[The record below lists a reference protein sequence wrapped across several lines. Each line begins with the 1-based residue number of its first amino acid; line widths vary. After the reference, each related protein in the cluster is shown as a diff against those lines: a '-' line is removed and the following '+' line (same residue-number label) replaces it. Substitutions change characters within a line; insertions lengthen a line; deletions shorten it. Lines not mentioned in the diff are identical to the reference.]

1 MIKFDLNTNGK
12 QKLSV
17 LCLGA
22 HADDIEIGCGGT
34 ILRLLHTYRN
44 CEITWAVFSTN
55 AQRKREAV
63 SSAQLMLKGAE
74 RAVVITKS
82 FKESFFPYRGEEI
95 KGFFEQL
102 KKRVVP
108 DLIFTHYRQ
117 DLHQDHRMI
126 CELTWNIFRK
136 HQIFEYEIPKY
147 DGDLGSPNLFV
158 ELDETLCRR
167 KVDHIL
173 THFKT
178 QKDKHWFS
186 KDVFMAMLRLRGMEC
201 NAPSTF
207 AEGFYCRKLVL

>member
-1 MIKFDLNTNGK
+1 MIALDLNTNRN
-12 QKLSV
+12 QRLSI

-34 ILRLLHTYRN
+34 ILRLLGTYRN
-44 CEITWAVFSTN
+44 CDVTWVVFSAT
-55 AQRKREAV
+55 AQRRREAL
-63 SSAQLMLKGAE
+63 STAKRFLKDAQRTTVMAKA
-74 RAVVITKS
+74 

-102 KKRVVP
+102 KKRLVP

-126 CELTWNIFRK
+126 CELTWNTFRK
-136 HQIFEYEIPKY
+136 HQIFEYEVPKY

-186 KDVFMAMLRLRGMEC
+186 KDIFMAMLRLRGMEC